1 MNQINQTAKDNQL
14 DRAFW
19 RMQGVDI
26 RQNMTQSW
34 RPISAGV
41 SLLLVL
47 LFAVVFQAS
56 GQVTPSLD
64 PKIPPYQFVS
74 DLIGT
79 LSVAGSDTM
88 KPLTESW
95 SAKLRLLY
103 PGLTIK
109 VESKGAETGLDAFL
123 EGKVSI
129 VAMSRRMT
137 QQEVVEFK
145 REFGFE
151 PTEVPVAVD
160 ALAIFVHKDN
170 PIEGLTL
177 AEVDAVFSK
186 ERRRGLEYPV
196 NVWGEVMVLEE
207 EWAEAPIQIY
217 GRNGNSGTA
226 SFFREHVLNGADF
239 KKPMTVGVGS
249 ASVVMELM
257 RDRFGIGF
265 SSIGYRTSE
274 VRPVPLA
281 AVQGGRYVAPTF
293 EAAMDGSYPLRRNLY
308 LYVNRQPKVAPP
320 GPLSEYV
327 KFALSQRGQKIVVDQ
342 GYYPLPT
349 MELNR
354 LTMMW
359 KTPVRT
365 AATEGPSAKFH
376 D

>member
-1 MNQINQTAKDNQL
+1 MKE
-14 DRAFW
+14 
-19 RMQGVDI
+19 V
-26 RQNMTQSW
+26 RQNMTGYRHPASVG
-34 RPISAGV
+34 IC
-41 SLLLVL
+41 LFLVL
-47 LFAVVFQAS
+47 LFAVAFQVS
-56 GQVTPSLD
+56 GQVMPSLD
-64 PKIPPYQFVS
+64 PKIPPYRLVS
-74 DLIGT
+74 DLTGT

-95 SAKLRLLY
+95 SAKLRQLY
-103 PGLTIK
+103 PRLSIK
-109 VESKGAETGLDAFL
+109 VESKGSETGLAALL
-123 EGKVSI
+123 EGKVPI
-129 VAMSRRMT
+129 AAMSRRMT

-145 REFGFE
+145 REFGYE

-170 PIEGLTL
+170 PIEGLSL

-186 ERRRGLEYPV
+186 ERRRGLPYPI
-196 NVWGEVMVLEE
+196 NVWGDAMVLEE

-226 SFFREHVLNGADF
+226 SFFREHVLNGADL
-239 KKPMTVGVGS
+239 KKTMEVGVGS
-249 ASVVMELM
+249 ASVVLDLM

-265 SSIGYRTSE
+265 SGIGYRTSE
-274 VRPVPLA
+274 IRPVPLA

-293 EAAMDGSYPLRRNLY
+293 DTAMDGSYPLRRNLY
-308 LYVNRQPKVAPP
+308 LYVNRVPKAAPS
-320 GPLSEYV
+320 GPLAEFV

-349 MELNR
+349 MELSR

-359 KTPVRT
+359 AAPIRT
-365 AATEGPSAKFH
+365 TTAEAPAKML